1 MLKKILPL
9 SFTLITLLFTYSCT
23 DTDPLQKT
31 AIVITVDGLSFANTI
46 SSQPFL
52 NDNNYLKTALDGM
65 QLSSKGLEI
74 VSFNWDRNVSNSDI
88 GIQSLINKLR
98 EYYNRAINENKKLII
113 VSHSWGTFLSFM
125 ALASE
130 SQGTNPIKCDLFIT
144 LSSPIGTAYSSH
156 RSKTEDIINSYVN
169 SWFTKL
175 NYNIT
180 SGILPKAKKW
190 INVWA
195 WGDYISGPLKEIN
208 PAIQD
213 IQVEGDL
220 YKISPVTRD
229 IITTYVFHRYTQ
241 LLPESKDRLLI
252 ERIKEEISTAADNS
266 YTPTA
271 PLNLSFIKDTKR

>member
-1 MLKKILPL
+1 MQKKYL
-9 SFTLITLLFTYSCT
+9 TLGLVLFTLLFTYSCT
-23 DTDPLQKT
+23 DSDTLQKS

-46 SSQPFL
+46 TAQPFL

-65 QLSSKGLEI
+65 QLSGEGLEI
-74 VSFNWDRNVSNSDI
+74 VSFNWDRDAGNSDI
-88 GIQSLINKLR
+88 AIQSLINKLR
-98 EYYNRAINENKKLII
+98 EYYNRAINENKKIII

-130 SQGTNPIKCDLFIT
+130 SQGANPIKCDLFIT

-156 RSKTEDIINSYVN
+156 KSKTEDIIISYVD

-175 NYNIT
+175 NYNIA

-213 IQVEGDL
+213 IQIEGD
-220 YKISPVTRD
+220 I
-229 IITTYVFHRYTQ
+229 
-241 LLPESKDRLLI
+241 
-252 ERIKEEISTAADNS
+252 
-266 YTPTA
+266 
-271 PLNLSFIKDTKR
+271 